1 MQFIL
6 VSRVRRYLDKSS
18 FREVKH
24 GGSLVNDDEK
34 MRDFAEV
41 WVAANRSRALILMRY
56 VSTLGAALAK
66 RWKYTGAS
74 AAGGA
79 KVIQLPARSNMAIAE
94 RAVRSGGK

>member
-6 VSRVRRYLDKSS
+6 VSRVRWYGEIKSS

-24 GGSLVNDDEK
+24 GGSRVNDDEK

-41 WVAANRSRALILMRY
+41 WVAANRSRALNLMRY
-56 VSTLGAALAK
+56 VSTLGAALLK
-66 RWKYTGAS
+66 RWKAHRGS
-74 AAGGA
+74 AADRA
-79 KVIQLPARSNMAIAE
+79 TPMQVRPHMATAE